1 MFPFDYF
8 KKRKA
13 AKAKIEREA
22 ELLILVMKDKALG
35 FATENLIKA
44 SPEEED
50 HLTKVRRS
58 VKRRLGI
65 SSQADTATRY
75 LMND

>member
-8 KKRKA
+8 TKRKA

-35 FATENLIKA
+35 FATDKGV
-44 SPEEED
+44 SRR
-50 HLTKVRRS
+50 RRS
-58 VKRRLGI
+58 
-65 SSQADTATRY
+65 SHESQTVC
-75 LMND
+75 